1 MNPDEFV
8 RKHIKIE
15 TESDDMDLNV
25 FLALCKICDL
35 TMVDTILAAV
45 PNDVKISTV
54 SCNSCGNQNSVL
66 MFTLPVCL
74 NPEGDE
80 LYLNDEEE

>member
-1 MNPDEFV
+1 MNSDEFV

-35 TMVDTILAAV
+35 TMVDTVVAAI
-45 PNDVKISTV
+45 PNDVKVSTV

-66 MFTLPVCL
+66 MFTLHICT
-74 NPEGDE
+74 NPEDDE
-80 LYLNDEEE
+80 LYLNNKEE